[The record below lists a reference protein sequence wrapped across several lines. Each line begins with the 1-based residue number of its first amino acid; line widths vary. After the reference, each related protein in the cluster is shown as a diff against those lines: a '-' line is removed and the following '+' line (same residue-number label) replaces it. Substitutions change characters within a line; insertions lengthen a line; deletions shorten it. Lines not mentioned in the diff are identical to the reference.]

1 MCLLAETTSLY
12 LLPQPTRPQKV
23 LMIFRPFSL
32 IHPTA
37 ELAAVCPQRQP
48 IKISELHSSS
58 LFSLLSLYFSS
69 LFLCV
74 LARVDIPLSLFMAFA
89 SSNFFYFWSFEQK
102 WSSCVCYL
110 YVDSKVPKRRRWCT
124 SKPQRPTAVPLM
136 STGGW
141 LISYLF
147 IFLRKTCFQFYS
159 HIWEK
164 NGWHAQIIEYLMG
177 PRQLVFRIRLSFL
190 FLK

>member
-1 MCLLAETTSLY
+1 MPVSWNHFFIFIASAYPPSKSANDFQTFLPNSSNSWTSSCMPTETAHQNLWAA
-12 LLPQPTRPQKV
+12 
-23 LMIFRPFSL
+23 FFFSL
-32 IHPTA
+32 FTSFTLFFLFVFMRA
-37 ELAAVCPQRQP
+37 G
-48 IKISELHSSS
+48 SSRH
-58 LFSLLSLYFSS
+58 F
-69 LFLCV
+69 
-74 LARVDIPLSLFMAFA
+74 LSLFTAFA

-164 NGWHAQIIEYLMG
+164 NGWHAQIVEYLMG